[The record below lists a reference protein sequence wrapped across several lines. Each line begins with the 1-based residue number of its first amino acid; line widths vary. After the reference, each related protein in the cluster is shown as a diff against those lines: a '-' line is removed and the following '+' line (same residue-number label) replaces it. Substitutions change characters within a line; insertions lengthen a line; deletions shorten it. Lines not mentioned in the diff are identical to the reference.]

1 MNNSL
6 KSFLLM
12 ILAMPVII
20 PVTAQQQP
28 EWQSQYAVGLNKL
41 APDSYVWPY
50 GSASDVHNGA

>member
-28 EWQSQYAVGLNKL
+28 EWQSQYAV
-41 APDSYVWPY
+41 APV
-50 GSASDVHNGA
+50 VHDPPDMLRGPQP